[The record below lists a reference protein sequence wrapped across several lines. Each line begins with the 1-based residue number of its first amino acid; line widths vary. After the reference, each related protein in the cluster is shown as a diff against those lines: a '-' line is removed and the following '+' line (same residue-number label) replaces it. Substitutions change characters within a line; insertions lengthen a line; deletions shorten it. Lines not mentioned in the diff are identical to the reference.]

1 MPSGGGGPVN
11 NLALGH
17 EEIRIWVCAME
28 DFTGDN
34 QHLDKWVNWGVSIT
48 TPAAIFW
55 AQLQN

>member
-34 QHLDKWVNWGVSIT
+34 QHLDKWVN
-48 TPAAIFW
+48 
-55 AQLQN
+55 